1 MKTIILYTLLIF
13 GTITTAFAQKDA
25 QAKAIL
31 NPLSLKYRSYTAI
44 KSDFS
49 FTLDNAQD
57 NMKGT
62 QNGTLI
68 VEPKTNKYRISLYSP
83 GAAKTDV
90 EQEIISDGKSQ
101 WSYNKRDKEVQL
113 SNVDKSSAGFN
124 PAQIFTIYEHGY
136 KYLYTGEVKEGGK
149 VYQVIDLTPEDDK
162 ITFFK
167 VRLMIDKVKKTIYS
181 ALVFDKNGSKY
192 SYVLK
197 DFIPNPPITNDT
209 FTFDSKAHPGVEVV
223 DLR

>member
-25 QAKAIL
+25 AAKAIL
-31 NPLSLKYRSYTAI
+31 NPLSLKYRSYSAI

-57 NMKGT
+57 NMKAT
-62 QNGTLI
+62 QNGTLT
-68 VEPKTNKYRISLYSP
+68 VEPKTNKYKISLYSP

-101 WSYNKRDKEVQL
+101 WSYNKSDKEVQL
-113 SNVDKSSAGFN
+113 SNIDKSSAGFN

-167 VRLMIDKVKKTIYS
+167 VRLMIDKVKKIIYS

-192 SYVLK
+192 NYVLK
-197 DFIPNPPITNDT
+197 DLMPNPPITNDT